1 MLLKKVTLN
10 IDNNKMYKKCA
21 GIFKIE
27 TLHRDYPE
35 DCIYDNLKQIAEW
48 KNNDKIFFPSFNY
61 FYITILT
68 QFKHLT

>member
-35 DCIYDNLKQIAEW
+35 DCIYDNLKQIAE
-48 KNNDKIFFPSFNY
+48 
-61 FYITILT
+61 
-68 QFKHLT
+68 